1 MGSSSSSS
9 SSSSSGGGSGG
20 SSSSSS
26 SRSYT
31 TTSKEHPVET
41 GMTQEDIE
49 FATDL
54 EAHGR
59 VCFVCEK
66 ACSHS
71 VMSYSEND
79 PNVDCVVVLN
89 HVLHKSCYASLVE
102 QGLIQ
107 EMPRIPAR
115 RAAKQ
120 FVFQQDLCVI
130 ENFTVAMNIDDSIF
144 QDSCLRNAAS
154 KHRNIQVFTQMPNAE
169 GVWH

>member
-1 MGSSSSSS
+1 M
-9 SSSSSGGGSGG
+9 
-20 SSSSSS
+20 
-26 SRSYT
+26 
-31 TTSKEHPVET
+31 
-41 GMTQEDIE
+41 
-49 FATDL
+49 
-54 EAHGR
+54 
-59 VCFVCEK
+59 
-66 ACSHS
+66 
-71 VMSYSEND
+71 
-79 PNVDCVVVLN
+79 VVLN

-169 GVWH
+169 GLALTSTAESGRRRWKSIFEAEPAFAGSMRLHGCGIVSLCEGLQRVAQVLMQLSGHEA